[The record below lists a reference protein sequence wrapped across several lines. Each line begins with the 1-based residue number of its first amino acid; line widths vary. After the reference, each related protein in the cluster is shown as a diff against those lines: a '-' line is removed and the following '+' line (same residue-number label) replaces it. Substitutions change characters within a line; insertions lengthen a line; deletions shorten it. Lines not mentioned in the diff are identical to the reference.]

1 MSTGSAEGCVYPAD
15 RGERH
20 VYEFLDAY
28 RKRVAEHKELPFMVD
43 ALNCAMGCIYG
54 TGVEP
59 EKTAGDD
66 VLYELHKIRRRAR
79 RSRDRGRDRRRR
91 SSG

>member
-1 MSTGSAEGCVYPAD
+1 MSMNSWMPIA
-15 RGERH
+15 R
-20 VYEFLDAY
+20 
-28 RKRVAEHKELPFMVD
+28 RVAEHKELPFMVD

-66 VLYELHKIRRRAR
+66 VLYELHKIRGEEQEGQGTVGEIGDAEAAA
-79 RSRDRGRDRRRR
+79 GT
-91 SSG
+91 G